1 MDALQFIENR
11 TFAEI
16 AVGDT
21 ATLTRTLRAQDL
33 TLFALVSGDT
43 NPAHVDAD
51 FAAADRFHGLV
62 AHGLW
67 GGSLIS
73 AVLGTALPGPGTVYL
88 SQSLRFLHPV
98 KVGDAV
104 TARVTVRERD
114 AARGRLVLDCAC
126 LNGLGETVITGEAE
140 VIAPTE
146 KVRRPRVL
154 LPEVHLHER
163 GAQWRR
169 LVEAAAGLAPIRTAV
184 VHPCDALSLTGA
196 LAARRA
202 GLIEPVLIGP
212 PAKVEA
218 AAAAAGETLDGIER
232 VAAPHSHAAAEQAV
246 ALARAGAVAA
256 LMKGA
261 LHTDEIL
268 EPAVHKETGLR
279 TERRMSHVYALD
291 VPHYPKPLFLTDAAV
306 NIAPT
311 LEQKRDI
318 VRNAIDLC
326 RALRLASPKVAI
338 LSAVETV
345 SMRIASTLDAAAL
358 CKMAERGQIEGGL
371 VEGPLA
377 FDNAVSREA
386 AAAKGLA
393 SPVAGDADVLVAP
406 DLVSGNMLAKQLI
419 HLAGA
424 DAAGLILGARVPI
437 VLTSRADR
445 AEARVASCALA
456 QLFVHRARSVVG
468 EVVGEGGGETA
479 G

>member
-1 MDALQFIENR
+1 MDALHFIENR
-11 TFAEI
+11 PFAEI

-21 ATLTRTLRAQDL
+21 AALTRTLKAQDL
-33 TLFALVSGDT
+33 TLFALASGDT
-43 NPAHVDAD
+43 NPAYVDAD
-51 FAAADRFHGLV
+51 YAAGDRFHGIV

-73 AVLGTALPGPGTVYL
+73 AVLGTVLPGPGTVYL
-88 SQSLRFLHPV
+88 SQSLQFLFPV
-98 KVGDAV
+98 KVGEAV

-114 AARGRLVLDCAC
+114 AARARLVLDCVC
-126 LNGLGETVITGEAE
+126 MNGRGEAVITGEAE

-163 GAQWRR
+163 GAHWRR
-169 LVEAAAGLAPIRTAV
+169 LVEAAAGLTPIRTAV
-184 VHPCDALSLTGA
+184 VHPRDALSLAGA

-218 AAAAAGETLDGIER
+218 AAIAAGETLDGIER

-246 ALARAGAVAA
+246 ALARAGKLAA

-268 EPAVHKETGLR
+268 APALHKVTGLR

-291 VPHYPKPLFLTDAAV
+291 VPHYPKALFLTDTAV

-311 LEQKRDI
+311 LAEKRDI
-318 VRNAIDLC
+318 VQNAIDLC
-326 RALRLASPKVAI
+326 RALGLALPKVAI

-345 SMRIASTLDAAAL
+345 SMRLTSTLDAAAL

-393 SPVAGDADVLVAP
+393 STVAGDADVLVAP

-445 AEARVASCALA
+445 TGARVASCALA
-456 QLFVHRARSVVG
+456 QIFVHRARPVA
-468 EVVGEGGGETA
+468 GEGATA
-479 G
+479 